1 MRRSLPSLLLCVC
14 LCLPRLAAA
23 RPVVVDRVLAVIETG
38 DVGARVSD
46 VVTASEV
53 EVAARLALVE
63 RRAPAGASVN
73 EGLRRAVL
81 EQLVAEVLVYRE
93 AERLALAEVSPEDL
107 RRGRQA
113 FEERVG
119 GPEALGRLMDSM
131 HVSSIEIDQLVS
143 RRVVVQRFVQ
153 TNLRAGIEVSDDD
166 VQREYAAG
174 GHPFAGRPLPEV
186 RDALKAWLVE
196 TRFRAALDRWV
207 RALRG
212 RGRVR
217 VLES

>member
-1 MRRSLPSLLLCVC
+1 MRRLLFALGLLLAAPGSV
-14 LCLPRLAAA
+14 AA
-23 RPVVVDRVLAVIETG
+23 RPVLADRVVAVIETG

-63 RRAPAGASVN
+63 RRSAAGGAPS

-81 EQLVAEVLVYRE
+81 EQLVAEVLVFRE
-93 AERLALAEVSPEDL
+93 AERLALAETSPEDV
-107 RRGRQA
+107 RRGHA
-113 FEERVG
+113 ALAERVG
-119 GPEALGRLMDSM
+119 GEDALARFAEEVDLSAA
-131 HVSSIEIDQLVS
+131 EIDLLVA
-143 RRVVVQRFVQ
+143 RRVVVERFVQ
-153 TNLRAGIEVSDDD
+153 TNLRAGIEVSNED
-166 VQREYAAG
+166 VEREYAAG
-174 GHPFAGRPLPEV
+174 DHPFVGRPLADV
-186 RDALKAWLVE
+186 RDALRAWLVE

-217 VLES
+217 VIES